1 MEEFSSK
8 KPAAPLLISFDA
20 EEVRKQAAASTQ
32 RFEEGIFDLDVNSW
46 YSKNKQT
53 KVCEYVFV
61 FLLVLGSSSI
71 TC

>member
-8 KPAAPLLISFDA
+8 KPPAPLLISFDA

-32 RFEEGIFDLDVNSW
+32 RFEEGIFDFGCEFIM
-46 YSKNKQT
+46 KQKQH
-53 KVCEYVFV
+53 KVCEYVLSSL
-61 FLLVLGSSSI
+61 FLLGHSSM